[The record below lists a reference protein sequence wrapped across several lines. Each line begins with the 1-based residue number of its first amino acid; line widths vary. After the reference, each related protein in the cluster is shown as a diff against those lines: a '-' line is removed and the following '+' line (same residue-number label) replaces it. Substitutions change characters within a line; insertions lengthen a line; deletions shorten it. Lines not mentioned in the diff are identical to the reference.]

1 VGRKASKPRLLIATP
16 LLAGLVLGALL
27 WLLLPDVRLA
37 GGETIYMSFDEQR
50 SLLERLG
57 VESGCK
63 YYVIALST
71 CPWCALQLRFFEE
84 RFKGE
89 YSYCY
94 IDKDKSCHE
103 ALLDLSGRSGGLISG
118 VPVTL
123 VLRDGR
129 ITAIVLGYKD
139 DEALWRE
146 LAQAEATE
154 SIPINP
160 TTSPQLKVKTALALI
175 PITLGALVTLALYI
189 KRKG

>member
-16 LLAGLVLGALL
+16 LLAGLVLGTLL
-27 WLLLPDVRLA
+27 WLLLPDVKLA
-37 GGETIYMSFDEQR
+37 SGETIHMSFDEQR
-50 SLLERLG
+50 LLLERLG
-57 VESGCK
+57 VESSCK

-94 IDKDKSCHE
+94 IDGDKSCYE
-103 ALLDLSGRSGGLISG
+103 ALLDLAGRSGGLISG

-129 ITAIVLGYKD
+129 ITAIVLR
-139 DEALWRE
+139 LQR
-146 LAQAEATE
+146 
-154 SIPINP
+154 
-160 TTSPQLKVKTALALI
+160 
-175 PITLGALVTLALYI
+175 
-189 KRKG
+189 R